1 MEVKNFIL
9 KLHHS
14 VGIVHHFGM
23 LLGART
29 PFLCPGNH
37 GALSTKGG
45 TVHRADK
52 NSTQRGV
59 RVELM
64 AEMI

>member
-1 MEVKNFIL
+1 MEVKNFIP

-23 LLGART
+23 LLGARA

-37 GALSTKGG
+37 GAHSTKGG
-45 TVHRADK
+45 TAHRAHK
-52 NSTQRGV
+52 TALNMG
-59 RVELM
+59 
-64 AEMI
+64 